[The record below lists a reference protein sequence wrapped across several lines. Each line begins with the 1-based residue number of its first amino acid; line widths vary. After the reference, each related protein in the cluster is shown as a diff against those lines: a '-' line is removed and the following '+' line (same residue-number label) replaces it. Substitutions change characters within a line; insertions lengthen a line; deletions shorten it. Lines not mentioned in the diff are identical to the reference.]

1 MKRKLFL
8 LLALMLGF
16 VASVNAE
23 DLNITSY
30 LGDLNSFSNGGWAD
44 HCGNNHDNEDAGAW
58 WNSQTL
64 PGDPG
69 PGHSFRTWASAYE
82 SWSPANG
89 STGVAIGR
97 TVVLS
102 SGNYTLTFKAF
113 GGISNNASDTSTPP
127 SAGDV
132 VAFCTGADNVD
143 VTNTTIDDGA
153 FHDIT
158 FNFSVTE
165 NNTTCKFGLEKTDGK
180 ANWFQIKENSVSL
193 VKHVV
198 APSGSTPESGSTYY
212 LYNVGTGKFLSRGA
226 AWDTQA
232 VINESGV
239 PFKVTIADGKYTLT
253 SLNKAKNKDILF
265 ETTDHYIYT
274 DYNTSGT
281 NAATVASVEGGY
293 TITFQSGT
301 IGVANSNNNEPI
313 AANTTNNNVWRFVG
327 QDDYQKNQSMALVG
341 SAITL
346 ADNIGETSS
355 SAYTAAKAITTSN
368 TVEEIVNAAYNLYVE
383 LGQVPTFT
391 FLQAAS
397 RNCFLNG
404 NGATLGGGAYN
415 ANYVNRF
422 RFASYTSSNGD
433 SYLYNVQTGGF
444 AWSKNPTS
452 NESGGFYSRKV
463 YPAKTTV
470 EIDGNKWYFGVYGFD
485 NTTPTKYINGYSST
499 SIGTYNN
506 DKNNNENK
514 WFGVPSPS
522 TISLATLYNA
532 ATQSTTSETDNA
544 KLKEMLDNFLV
555 TRMDLYNNPVV
566 LADAGGYVLS
576 NNSGTLSLVSPAD
589 AVEGNVKWNLTYNN
603 GASYLTNG
611 SHYLAA
617 NGTTVTAVTDVASAN
632 AVTLYNVNGKIEVK
646 LGNYY
651 LIADGTTLSSNAS
664 VSDNAK
670 LDMRSWARES
680 LIIDGYTEAN
690 SNNDPT
696 SSLGYD
702 LIIIDAYKDYAV
714 DAESTTDNRRL
725 RYSPLNANSDY
736 QLWTTSARAA
746 SSSST
751 EGITLK
757 NNGSS
762 TFVQNPSAKWDLM
775 ANASEAVEEG
785 EYLFTILQNGAYTIE
800 DYKYHGD
807 NDKYWGRWSGG
818 IADMTEACN
827 MAGNKQFFTDVVE
840 DFGLFKIY
848 YKVNPDVAAAANKEV
863 IVAANGDATSLVI
876 NPTFDENTNGWT
888 FTNQSGSGT
897 QIDRYNGSSWRGGNN
912 YYVDCNNRW
921 YTITQTIKNM
931 PAGTYKLVAAMRG
944 KAFGILPSV
953 AGTNGSFWY
962 GTNEKMINKNGVVM
976 PVTDIT
982 KNNMNYANDG
992 GTQWNWVSVTGELAS
1007 NGDLTMTFKM
1017 EANSGSW
1024 ACLDDV
1030 HLYYMSDDNND
1041 YAHSLGELS
1050 SNVTYNNTSHV
1061 ITKDIIVTNPNVII
1075 STNVAV
1081 ETAKEQLNNNLVS
1094 GTVANLVLYDGYE
1107 FSAAADFEATNA
1119 TLYRSIGTGNFA
1131 TICAPFAISGGAEGG
1146 SFYEPS
1152 SLDAGTL
1159 SFAVKT
1165 NPEAGNSYLF
1175 KADDAVTALTGSD
1188 TEVKASPV
1196 ENGTGIK
1203 MTGTYSRIDAIDH
1216 GNYVLSG
1223 GKLYKLDSDV
1233 SLNPF
1238 RAYFN
1243 TGGNEL
1249 EARSVI
1255 TVNLDGNETAINVVE
1270 ESRAGTDAQKDGKY
1284 LENGQIIIVKN
1295 GVKYSTNGQILK

>member
-1 MKRKLFL
+1 MIGVQNAK
-8 LLALMLGF
+8 AE
-16 VASVNAE
+16 AE
-23 DLNITSY
+23 DLDVTSY
-30 LGDLNSFSNGGWAD
+30 LGDLNSFSNGGYEGN
-44 HCGNNHDNEDAGAW
+44 CGNNHNNEDAGKW
-58 WNSQTL
+58 WNSQDL
-64 PGDPG
+64 PGSPA
-69 PGHSFRTWASAYE
+69 HSFRTWASAYE

-89 STGVAIGR
+89 SSGVAIGR

-113 GGISNNASDTSTPP
+113 GGISSNASDTSTPP
-127 SAGDV
+127 SPGDV
-132 VAFCTGADNVD
+132 VAFCTGMNNVD
-143 VTNTTIDDGA
+143 VTNTSIDDGT
-153 FHDIT
+153 FHDVT
-158 FNFSVTE
+158 FNFSITE
-165 NNTTCKFGLEKTDGK
+165 DNTSCKFGLEKKSGK

-198 APSGSTPESGSTYY
+198 APSGSTPTSGSTYY

-226 AWDTQA
+226 AWNTQA

-239 PFKVTIADGKYTLT
+239 PFKVTISDGKYTLT
-253 SLNKAKNKDILF
+253 SLNTAKNKDILF

-274 DYNTSGT
+274 DYNNSGT

-293 TITFQSGT
+293 TIAFQSGT
-301 IGVANSNNNEPI
+301 IGVANSNNNEVI
-313 AANTTNNNVWRFVG
+313 AANTENNNVWRFVG

-346 ADNIGETSS
+346 ADNLGETSS
-355 SAYTAAKAITTSN
+355 SAYTSAKAITSSN
-368 TVEEIVNAAYNLYVE
+368 TVAEIVNAAYNLYVE

-397 RNCFLNG
+397 RNCFLYG
-404 NGATLGGGAYN
+404 NGVTLNGGAYD
-415 ANYVNRF
+415 ANNVNYF

-463 YPAKTTV
+463 YPAKTSV

-485 NTTPTKYINGYSST
+485 NTTPTKYINGYSGT

-576 NNSGTLSLVSPAD
+576 NNSGTLSLVSPTD

-680 LIIDGYTEAN
+680 LIIDGYMEAN
-690 SNNDPT
+690 SSDDPT

-702 LIIIDAYKDYAV
+702 LIIVDAYTDYAV
-714 DAESTTDNRRL
+714 DAEAITDNRRL
-725 RYSPLNANSDY
+725 RYAPLNANSSY
-736 QLWTTSARAA
+736 QLWTTSARAVG
-746 SSSST
+746 SSST
-751 EGITLK
+751 EGVTLK
-757 NNGSS
+757 NNGSA

-775 ANASEAVEEG
+775 ANATEAVEEG
-785 EYLFTILQNGAYTIE
+785 EYLFTILQNGVYTIE

-818 IADMTEACN
+818 IAAMTEACN
-827 MAGNKQFFTDVVE
+827 MAGNKQFFSDNVE
-840 DFGLFKIY
+840 DFGLFKVY
-848 YKVNPDVAAAANKEV
+848 YKVNPDAAAAANKEV
-863 IVAANGDATSLVI
+863 ILAAKGDATSLVV
-876 NPTFDENTNGWT
+876 NPTFDENTNGWSFSNDNGT
-888 FTNQSGSGT
+888 TGS

-944 KAFGILPSV
+944 KGFGIRPSV
-953 AGTNGSFWY
+953 AGTNGTYWY

-982 KNNMNYANDG
+982 KNEMNYANDG
-992 GTQWNWVSVTGELAS
+992 GTQWNWVSVIGELET
-1007 NGDLTMTFKM
+1007 NGDLTIAFKL
-1017 EANSGSW
+1017 EANKNCW

-1030 HLYYMSDDNND
+1030 HLYYMSDGENS
-1041 YAHSLGELS
+1041 YAHSLGEVS
-1050 SNVTYNNTSHV
+1050 SNVVYDNTNNV
-1061 ITKDIIVTNPNVII
+1061 ITKDVIVTNPNVII
-1075 STNVAV
+1075 TTNVTV
-1081 ETAKEQLNNNLVS
+1081 ETAMGQLNNNLVS
-1094 GTVANLVLYDGYE
+1094 GSVANLVLYDGYE
-1107 FSAAADFEATNA
+1107 FSADDDFTATKA
-1119 TLYRSIGTGNFA
+1119 KLYRSVTSGGFA
-1131 TICAPFAISGGAEGG
+1131 TVCAPFAISSASGT
-1146 SFYEPS
+1146 FYEPTS
-1152 SLDAGTL
+1152 FTNNVLTFGEQGTPGAGK
-1159 SFAVKT
+1159 A
-1165 NPEAGNSYLF
+1165 YLF
-1175 KADDAVTALTGSD
+1175 KASADVTEMTGAGEVTAT
-1188 TEVKASPV
+1188 PV
-1196 ENGTGIK
+1196 DNGTGVVMK
-1203 MTGTYSRIDAIDH
+1203 GTYNRIATIDH
-1216 GNYVLSG
+1216 DNYILSSG
-1223 GKLYKLDSDV
+1223 TLYKVDSDV

-1243 TGGNEL
+1243 IPSGDL
-1249 EARSVI
+1249 SPARLVI
-1255 TVNLDGNETAINVVE
+1255 NLDDFTGINVVDATE
-1270 ESRAGTDAQKDGKY
+1270 AESDTMKDGKY
-1284 LENGQIIIVKN
+1284 IENNQLFIVKN
-1295 GVKYSTNGQILK
+1295 GVKYSANGQILK

>member
-1 MKRKLFL
+1 MIGVQDVK
-8 LLALMLGF
+8 
-16 VASVNAE
+16 AE
-23 DLNITSY
+23 DLDVTSY
-30 LGDLNSFSNGGWAD
+30 LGDLNSFSNGGWAGQ
-44 HCGNNHDNEDAGAW
+44 CENNHDNEDAGAW
-58 WNSQTL
+58 WNSQDL
-64 PGDPG
+64 PGSPA
-69 PGHSFRTWASAYE
+69 HSFRTWAGAYE

-113 GGISNNASDTSTPP
+113 GGISNNASDTSTPSSP
-127 SAGDV
+127 GDV
-132 VAFCTGADNVD
+132 VAFCTGMNNVD
-143 VTNTTIDDGA
+143 VTNTSIDDGT
-153 FHDIT
+153 FHDVT
-158 FNFSVTE
+158 FNFSITE
-165 NNTTCKFGLEKTDGK
+165 DNTSCKFGLEKKSGK

-198 APSGSTPESGSTYY
+198 APSGSTPASGSTYY

-253 SLNKAKNKDILF
+253 SLNKAKNNDILF

-274 DYNTSGT
+274 DYNKSGT

-301 IGVANSNNNEPI
+301 IGVANSNNNEVI
-313 AANTTNNNVWRFVG
+313 AASTTNNNVWRFVG

-355 SAYTAAKAITTSN
+355 SAYTAAKAITISN

-397 RNCFLNG
+397 RNCFLYG
-404 NGATLGGGAYN
+404 NGVNLSGGAYN
-415 ANYVNRF
+415 ANNINYF

-452 NESGGFYSRKV
+452 NESDGFYSRKV
-463 YPAKTTV
+463 YPAKTSV

-532 ATQSTTSETDNA
+532 ATQTTTTETDNA

-680 LIIDGYTEAN
+680 LIIDGYMEAN
-690 SNNDPT
+690 SSDDPT

-702 LIIIDAYKDYAV
+702 LIIVDAYTDYAV
-714 DAESTTDNRRL
+714 DAEATTENRRL
-725 RYSPLNANSDY
+725 RYAPLNANSSY

-746 SSSST
+746 GSSST
-751 EGITLK
+751 EGVTLK
-757 NNGSS
+757 NNGSA

-775 ANASEAVEEG
+775 ANATEAVEEG
-785 EYLFTILQNGAYTIE
+785 EYLFTILQNGVYTIE

-818 IADMTEACN
+818 IAAMTEACN
-827 MAGNKQFFTDVVE
+827 MAGNKQFFSDNVE
-840 DFGLFKIY
+840 DFGLFKVY
-848 YKVNPDVAAAANKEV
+848 YKVNPDAAAAANKEV
-863 IVAANGDATSLVI
+863 ILAAKGDATSLVV
-876 NPTFDENTNGWT
+876 NPTFDENANGWSFSNDKET
-888 FTNQSGSGT
+888 TSS

-944 KAFGILPSV
+944 NGFGIRPSV
-953 AGTNGSFWY
+953 AGTNGDYWY

-982 KNNMNYANDG
+982 KREMNYAND
-992 GTQWNWVSVTGELAS
+992 GTQWNWVSVTGELES
-1007 NGDLTMTFKM
+1007 NGDLTIAFKL
-1017 EANSGSW
+1017 EANKNCW

-1030 HLYYMSDDNND
+1030 HLYYMSDAYDGHEATATYCISVPEINANQTI
-1041 YAHSLGELS
+1041 ANSGKV
-1050 SNVTYNNTSHV
+1050 VTCDLIAS
-1061 ITKDIIVTNPNVII
+1061 NPNAII
-1075 STNVAV
+1075 SSDEAITGAAG
-1081 ETAKEQLNNNLVS
+1081 TQINNNLVS

-1107 FSAAADFEATNA
+1107 FSADDDFTATAA
-1119 TLYRSIGTGNFA
+1119 TLYRNIAAGGFA
-1131 TICAPFAISGGAEGG
+1131 TICAPFAISGGADGT
-1146 SFYEPS
+1146 FYEPT
-1152 SLDAGTL
+1152 SLENDKLTFGEQGSPNAGK
-1159 SFAVKT
+1159 A
-1165 NPEAGNSYLF
+1165 YLY
-1175 KADDAVTALTGSD
+1175 KATSAVTALTGAG
-1188 TEVKASPV
+1188 TVKSATV
-1196 ENGTGIK
+1196 DNGEGVVMK
-1203 MTGTYSRIDAIDH
+1203 GTYSNISAIDY
-1216 GNYVLSG
+1216 GNYVLSS
-1223 GKLYKLDSDV
+1223 GKLYKVDSDV

-1243 TGGNEL
+1243 IPSGDL
-1249 EARSVI
+1249 SPARLVI
-1255 TVNLDGNETAINVVE
+1255 NLDDFTGINVVDATE
-1270 ESRAGTDAQKDGKY
+1270 AESDTMKDGKY
-1284 LENGQIIIVKN
+1284 IENNQLFIVKN
-1295 GVKYSTNGQILK
+1295 GVKYSANGQILK